1 MPRECLEA
9 GCALDGRTAATDTLW
24 AMLRFRSG
32 AGVMPNVRG
41 ENLCGRCPDCEP
53 ITRAA
58 LLGACCAQ
66 FNCERDLR
74 MKIDW
79 KKLIVCL
86 AVPLAVGGLAALLT
100 RGSMETF
107 EAVAKPPLA
116 PPGWLFPVVWTVLYV
131 LMGTASYL
139 VLTSGRPNGLALL
152 LYGAQLL
159 FNFFWPLFFFN
170 MQAYLFAF
178 VWLVLLWLLILA
190 ATILFF
196 RISRPAGWL
205 MVPYLLW
212 VAFAGYLNLSIY
224 LLN

>member
-1 MPRECLEA
+1 
-9 GCALDGRTAATDTLW
+9 
-24 AMLRFRSG
+24 
-32 AGVMPNVRG
+32 
-41 ENLCGRCPDCEP
+41 
-53 ITRAA
+53 
-58 LLGACCAQ
+58 
-66 FNCERDLR
+66 
-74 MKIDW
+74 MKPDW

-100 RGSMETF
+100 RGQHVESVSRRSPSRRLRRRGGCSQWCGRCCTS
-107 EAVAKPPLA
+107 
-116 PPGWLFPVVWTVLYV
+116 W
-131 LMGTASYL
+131 MGTASYL

>member
-1 MPRECLEA
+1 M
-9 GCALDGRTAATDTLW
+9 
-24 AMLRFRSG
+24 
-32 AGVMPNVRG
+32 
-41 ENLCGRCPDCEP
+41 
-53 ITRAA
+53 
-58 LLGACCAQ
+58 
-66 FNCERDLR
+66 
-74 MKIDW
+74 
-79 KKLIVCL
+79 
-86 AVPLAVGGLAALLT
+86 PLAVGGLAALLT

-152 LYGAQLL
+152 VYGVQLL

-196 RISRPAGWL
+196 RISRAGRL
-205 MVPYLLW
+205 ADGSV
-212 VAFAGYLNLSIY
+212 FAVGGLRRLSEPLNLSAELEKPLCLCRQSGFC
-224 LLN
+224 LLRKKRANAICNML